1 MHGNMIFLLLNILQY
16 FLTDDPCSSGCGKDC
31 LNRLS
36 MIEWLVSF
44 PLLLVNFAKSLPSHI
59 VIADHIDLQIV
70 TAEVLVERCET
81 G

>member
-1 MHGNMIFLLLNILQY
+1 
-16 FLTDDPCSSGCGKDC
+16 
-31 LNRLS
+31 

-59 VIADHIDLQIV
+59 VIADHVDLQIV